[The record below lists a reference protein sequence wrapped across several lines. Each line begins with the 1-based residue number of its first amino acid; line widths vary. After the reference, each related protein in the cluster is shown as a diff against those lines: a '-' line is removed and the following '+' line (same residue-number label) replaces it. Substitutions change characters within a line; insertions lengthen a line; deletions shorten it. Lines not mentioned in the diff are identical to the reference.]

1 MMHFSARRHC
11 QQSDGTDSGELYM
24 PLQHSVLVLEE
35 QSHEP
40 LPELQ
45 APSSSICPMSG
56 WIGLSSP
63 ALSWSTQQESVSP
76 RATIPVD
83 FALHSVTTLVRL
95 VGSCMELSTAMGVQQ
110 FLSPHRASWEG
121 RESTVK
127 AKPVVEFVLFS
138 TGSVPQASGV
148 LSGGEHPR
156 LSIGSTREMSIA
168 GEQQLLSQDDIA
180 PLAVSL

>member
-1 MMHFSARRHC
+1 
-11 QQSDGTDSGELYM
+11 M

-45 APSSSICPMSG
+45 APSSSICRMSG

-63 ALSWSTQQESVSP
+63 ALSWSTQQESVSV
-76 RATIPVD
+76 RATVPVD
-83 FALHSVTTLVRL
+83 FAQHSFTTLVEL
-95 VGSCMELSTAMGVQQ
+95 VGSRMELPTTRGVQQ
-110 FLSPHRASWEG
+110 FFSPHRDASSEG
-121 RESTVK
+121 RESTGK
-127 AKPVVEFVLFS
+127 AKPVVEIVLFS